1 MKKKEISFKFSAV
14 ALAVLLAGC
23 GGGGYYDNKATD
35 SNPGNNTT
43 NPSTGETVQNVN
55 ASAITLTD
63 VNGVQTPVINIDGA
77 KATVKVTDQSG
88 QGISGAVVT
97 FTTTGDVILGSSNGA
112 VLTDAAGDAS
122 ISLVPSNPSLTG
134 VYKVSASVEY
144 GDKTITTKDLAFTL
158 QPLNV
163 VLANMVPSTD
173 QLEVGGS
180 TNITLKT
187 QTDSGN
193 FQNNVVVNFTATC
206 GTFTPASVTSL
217 NQGDI
222 TTTYKA
228 ISVTGEL
235 CQGQP
240 IIYAKSSNS
249 QSTPQVTVKVAPIA
263 ADSLV
268 YTTTSAVDLG
278 IAGSGSAASGQVEFT
293 LFANGRPAPN
303 QEVLVQLTEAPPD
316 LNFISLD
323 NNKLE
328 KLIKSDSNG
337 KIIVNLYPGDI
348 PGPVEIK
355 AALASDPKVYALSKN
370 VKVSTGRVT
379 QNGVSLSVSKQ
390 SLRTDIDGDTSTI
403 TARLTDRVGND
414 VPEGT
419 VISFVAEG
427 GKVDSSCA
435 TNKAG
440 SCSVTLTT
448 QNPRPVNNRVTVLA
462 FVEGDKAYNDLD
474 GSNSFTKGDTLT
486 HNIGAFFRDDNEDNL
501 HNLGEFIYSKANAG
515 LKCALSSF
523 EQPNIPNTCDS
534 GLSAVLRQ
542 QLVFAFAHDT
552 PTFVW
557 KSGFESNGKISKG
570 TGTFSFNVYGNSLKT
585 VPMPSSTTVGVSVK
599 DNTTFEPSVKLIAV
613 PSDSTKKVLSV
624 TGAEPYSTL
633 NITLADK
640 DYAIVISGSGTGTS
654 VPLDAAI
661 TGTPQ
666 FNYKNQTCEAEVI
679 NGDETVPNTMA
690 LLTPTTFANIAP
702 VVRYTVRLKG
712 CAQGDDIKVITSV
725 PNGKTQ
731 TSWLELK

>member
-1 MKKKEISFKFSAV
+1 MAIM
-14 ALAVLLAGC
+14 
-23 GGGGYYDNKATD
+23 GGGT
-35 SNPGNNTT
+35 SNTNSGGAN
-43 NPSTGETVQNVN
+43 NPSTGEAVQNVN
-55 ASAITLTD
+55 TSAITLTD
-63 VNGVQTPVINIDGA
+63 VNGVQTQIINIDGA

-122 ISLVPSNPSLTG
+122 ISIVPSNPSLTG

-163 VLANMVPSTD
+163 VLANMVSSTD
-173 QLEVGGS
+173 QLEVGGT

-193 FQNNVVVNFTATC
+193 FLNNVVVNFTASC

-228 ISVTGEL
+228 ISATGEL

-249 QSTPQVTVKVAPIA
+249 QSTPQVMVTVAPIA

-278 IAGSGSAASGQVEFT
+278 IAGSGAAASGQVEFT
-293 LFANGRPAPN
+293 LFANGRPAAN
-303 QEVLVQLTEAPPD
+303 QDVLVQLSDAPPD
-316 LNFISLD
+316 LNFISL
-323 NNKLE
+323 NNRNDKS
-328 KLIKSDSNG
+328 IKSDSNG
-337 KIIVNLYPGDI
+337 KIIVNLYPGNL

-355 AALASDPKVYALSKN
+355 AALVSDPKVYALSKN

-403 TARLTDRVGND
+403 TVRLTDRVRNA

-435 TNKAG
+435 TNDAG
-440 SCSVTLTT
+440 LCSVTLTT
-448 QNPRPVNNRVTVLA
+448 QNPRPVDNRVTVLA

-474 GSNSFTKGDTLT
+474 GSNSFTEGDTLT

-515 LKCALSSF
+515 LQCALSNF

-557 KSGFESNGKISKG
+557 NSGFESNGKISKG

-585 VPMPSSTTVGVSVK
+585 VPMPSNTSVGVSVK
-599 DNTTFEPSVKLIAV
+599 DNTTFEPSVKLITA
-613 PSDSTKKVLSV
+613 PSDSAKKVLSV

-654 VPLDAAI
+654 ATLDAAI

-679 NGDETVPNTMA
+679 NGDQTVPNTMA

-702 VVRYTVRLKG
+702 VVQYTVRLKG